1 MGEMRGRFFIRQ
13 ITSAVEHL
21 HQIGIAHRDL
31 KLENFLVNED
41 MQLMMN
47 DFGSSTNEN
56 ISTLNQYCGTRV
68 YMAPE
73 IILHKTYDGRKADIF
88 SVGVILFILVQGG
101 FPFLS
106 ATEDD
111 EYFSLLIQNKF

>member
-1 MGEMRGRFFIRQ
+1 
-13 ITSAVEHL
+13 
-21 HQIGIAHRDL
+21 
-31 KLENFLVNED
+31 
-41 MQLMMN
+41 
-47 DFGSSTNEN
+47 
-56 ISTLNQYCGTRV
+56 
-68 YMAPE
+68 MAPE

-111 EYFSLLIQNKF
+111 EYYNLLIQN